1 MRLPPRASKV
11 NVCSL
16 VLWIVTQNRLSL
28 GIVNQNSHSLSLLQP
43 TYFSSHTLCMQAH
56 AQARSTNGQPGP
68 FLAGKYWT
76 GGPLF
81 PRSKFFVTG
90 SAANPY
96 LPINTG
102 KQCISPAII
111 CFQHHPFPSPP
122 PPHPAPVLSCMD
134 KLVSLTNRP
143 DSLTGTMGFTIFWPK
158 NTFPFILLAP
168 IDLVMEALSKELSN
182 GMHLTKFS
190 MVKC

>member
-1 MRLPPRASKV
+1 MHASACSSQVHKWTTRSSGRQILDRGSTFSPVQIFRDRISCQPLPP
-11 NVCSL
+11 
-16 VLWIVTQNRLSL
+16 
-28 GIVNQNSHSLSLLQP
+28 NQYRQTVH
-43 TYFSSHTLCMQAH
+43 FSS
-56 AQARSTNGQPGP
+56 N
-68 FLAGKYWT
+68 
-76 GGPLF
+76 
-81 PRSKFFVTG
+81 
-90 SAANPY
+90 Y
-96 LPINTG
+96 LLPTSSI
-102 KQCISPAII
+102 
-111 CFQHHPFPSPP
+111 PSPP
-122 PPHPAPVLSCMD
+122 SPVLSCMD